1 MDSICQFSGLM
12 QYLALH
18 LDWLFTLRFLLCSCS
33 QFFTVSCHRCR
44 LWLTC
49 LQSESVATSVP
60 PEGWVHQPSTTH
72 SGTAYGS
79 WYFLACVLASMFV
92 KGGGGVE
99 SIHVSVLLCIGVK
112 ISPIFKKTGS
122 ERGSHVVFLITCIW
136 KFQFNPRFSI
146 WLSQSEMAFFTCG
159 RCSNTL

>member
-1 MDSICQFSGLM
+1 M

-72 SGTAYGS
+72 SGSAYGS

-92 KGGGGVE
+92 KGRGVCGINPCFCAFVHRCEDLPYFQKDRLRERE
-99 SIHVSVLLCIGVK
+99 SCGITNNVHLKVPVQSKILYMVIAVRDGVFHVWQMFQHPVRYYLLLK
-112 ISPIFKKTGS
+112 QK
-122 ERGSHVVFLITCIW
+122 
-136 KFQFNPRFSI
+136 
-146 WLSQSEMAFFTCG
+146 
-159 RCSNTL
+159 